1 MPETKAKRWWT
12 ALDEHFRYGLGT
24 KLIGLLLGA
33 MLIIFA
39 LLGYLTIRL
48 HRQHLE
54 AAALVSTE
62 GISDVI
68 KRSTTFYMM
77 RNDREA
83 LYNAMATMAN
93 EPGVVRVRVFDREGR
108 ISFSTEPSETN
119 RVVDKAAE
127 ACYGCHSRQQPLA
140 KLNRPDRFRVYRSRG
155 GPRVLAIITP
165 IENQPECSNAACHA
179 HPASQQILG
188 VLDTHLSLAK
198 ADASI
203 LESSQRM
210 LAYTFV
216 AVAFISILSWI
227 FV

>member
-1 MPETKAKRWWT
+1 MKR
-12 ALDEHFRYGLGT
+12 FRYGLGT

-93 EPGVVRVRVFDREGR
+93 EPGVVRVRVFDQEGR
-108 ISFSTEPSETN
+108 ISYSTDPSETS

-127 ACYGCHSRQQPLA
+127 ACYGCHSQQQPLA
-140 KLNRPDRFRVYRSRG
+140 KLNRPDRFRVYRSKG
-155 GPRVLAIITP
+155 GARVTGDHHPDRKPARVFQRSLPRASREPADSGGAGYSPLAG
-165 IENQPECSNAACHA
+165 A
-179 HPASQQILG
+179 HRPATRPG
-188 VLDTHLSLAK
+188 DV
-198 ADASI
+198 ADAC
-203 LESSQRM
+203 L
-210 LAYTFV
+210 
-216 AVAFISILSWI
+216 
-227 FV
+227 